1 MEKNKKNVPKIR
13 FKGFTEE
20 WVEESLGDSATIVGG
35 GTPSTNIK
43 EYWNGDID
51 WYSPAE
57 IGDKIF
63 VGASLRKITELGL
76 KNSSAQILPVGTVL
90 FSSRAGIGNTAILI
104 KDGATNQGFQSIVP
118 DKNKLDTYFIFSRTN
133 ELKRYGEIN
142 GAGSTFIEISGK
154 QMACMP
160 IFNPK
165 LAEQAQIGNYF
176 QNIDKLIEAKQ
187 SRIDKLKNI
196 KKACLEKMFP
206 KKGATTPEIRFKGF
220 SGEWEENTIG
230 EASFVY
236 DGTHQTPKYTNSG
249 IMFLSV
255 ENIKSLKSNKFIS
268 LNDYKQNF
276 KTYPEN
282 GDVLMTRIGDIGTAN
297 VVETDQPIAYY
308 VSLALLK
315 KKELYP
321 YFFKELIHSNEVQNR
336 LWHRTLHIAFPK
348 KINKNE
354 IEKVEITHP
363 FNFEEQQQIGD
374 FLKNLDKLISQNEQQ
389 LTKLKNIK
397 KACLEKMFVNKEDVL

>member
-57 IGDKIF
+57 IGDKFF

>member
-20 WVEESLGDSATIVGG
+20 WVKESLGDSATIVGG

-268 LNDYKQNF
+268 LNDFKQNF

-321 YFFKELIHSNEVQNR
+321 YFFKELIHSDEVQNR

>member
-20 WVEESLGDSATIVGG
+20 WVEERLGDSATIVGG